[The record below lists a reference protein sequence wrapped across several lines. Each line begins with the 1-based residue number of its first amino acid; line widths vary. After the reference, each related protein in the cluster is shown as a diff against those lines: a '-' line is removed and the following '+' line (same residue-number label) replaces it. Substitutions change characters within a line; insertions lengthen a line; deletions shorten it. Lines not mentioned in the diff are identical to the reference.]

1 MVWVADSKGSRKLR
15 EVQHGRRS
23 KHIIPER
30 VAPAQD
36 VAAQE
41 SKLVVVYNSAYIAED
56 GTMTEFTIDG
66 PNVIGQPEGLAVEY
80 LGPIDS
86 TEVMPL
92 YNRIGGPV
100 PVQSTLD
107 EGFMLIDDDELVPHV
122 GQYVYGRWLEAT
134 SGFAAGYYR
143 GVVVVREQ

>member
-1 MVWVADSKGSRKLR
+1 M
-15 EVQHGRRS
+15 
-23 KHIIPER
+23 
-30 VAPAQD
+30 
-36 VAAQE
+36 
-41 SKLVVVYNSAYIAED
+41 
-56 GTMTEFTIDG
+56 
-66 PNVIGQPEGLAVEY
+66 
-80 LGPIDS
+80 
-86 TEVMPL
+86 

-122 GQYVYGRWLEAT
+122 GQYVYGRWLKAT